1 MTYPEARYDG
11 ESGELR
17 ATIRPA
23 ATEPNLVYPSGN
35 RVHYLAT
42 TATTD
47 GLFGLYRWEMRPEP
61 SGPGPHFHRTL
72 AESFFVLDGTIR
84 IFDGTRWADTGPGDF
99 VHVPIGGIHG
109 FRNDSGQPAAMLI
122 HFAPGAPREGYF
134 EGLAA
139 WARDGRPTEA
149 EAADFYLR
157 HDNVWVPEQDVAT
170 SAPDH
175 SPAAAGGP
183 AR

>member
-11 ESGELR
+11 ASGEVS

-47 GLFGLYRWEMRPEP
+47 GLFGLYRWEMGPEP

-72 AESFFVLDGTIR
+72 AESFFVLDGTVQVY
-84 IFDGTRWADTGPGDF
+84 DGRAWTDAGPGDF
-99 VHVPIGGIHG
+99 LHVPEGGIHA
-109 FRNDSGQPAAMLI
+109 FRNESGVPASMLI
-122 HFAPGAPREGYF
+122 LFTPGAPREDYF
-134 EGLAA
+134 ETLADA
-139 WARDGRPTEA
+139 VRREAMDDEAR
-149 EAADFYLR
+149 AAFFLR
-157 HDNVWVPEQDVAT
+157 HDTFWVDG
-170 SAPDH
+170 D
-175 SPAAAGGP
+175 
-183 AR
+183 